1 MTKSK
6 YAQLGV
12 ITDPSPFVEY
22 LVFEIKDKNTEGLKK
37 AISKV
42 FDIEK
47 SISSQDL
54 QCDMSVAMG
63 FSSNAWDIVFTD
75 ITKPKELHNFTELSN
90 EDRKFP
96 STSGDIFF
104 MIKSTRMDLNFQV
117 AKYIKREFDAYAELI
132 EDVQGYKYL
141 DSRDM
146 IDFVDG
152 TENPEAQERL
162 DSVLVQDD
170 IDIHKGG
177 SYLILQKYID
187 KDNLKP
193 WDSKPVEYQEQVI
206 GRTKT
211 DNIEFSNEEK
221 TPWAHTVKSPVRKPD
236 GKQIKM
242 FRQNRPFGNAK
253 EHGTMFVGFAASPNT
268 IETSLKQM
276 ITADENGHYDRL
288 LDFVEAKTGNIYFM
302 PSSTLLNDLSQN

>member
-12 ITDPSPFVEY
+12 ITDPSPYVEY
-22 LVFEIKDKNTEGLKK
+22 LVFEITNKDTKGLKEAIK
-37 AISKV
+37 KVFQIEQNISK
-42 FDIEK
+42 
-47 SISSQDL
+47 QDDD
-54 QCDMSVAMG
+54 CDMSVAMG
-63 FSSNAWDIVFTD
+63 FSSNSWDTIFTD
-75 ITKPKELHNFTELSN
+75 ISKPKELHSFIEL
-90 EDRKFP
+90 EDGNRKFP
-96 STSGDIFF
+96 ATKGDVFF

-117 AKYIKREFDAYAELI
+117 AKYIKREFDPYAQLI

-152 TENPEAQERL
+152 TENPEDDVRL
-162 DSVLVQDD
+162 NAVLVDDD
-170 IDIHKGG
+170 IDIHQGG
-177 SYLILQKYID
+177 SYLILQKYIA

-193 WDSKPVEYQEQVI
+193 WDAKPVSYQEKVI
-206 GRTKT
+206 GRTKS
-211 DNIEFSNEEK
+211 DNVEFSKEDK
-221 TPWAHTVKSPVRKPD
+221 PAWAHTAKSPVRQAD
-236 GKQIKM
+236 GKEIKM

-253 EHGTMFVGFAASPNT
+253 EHGTMFVGFASSPKT

-276 ITADENGHYDRL
+276 IIADENGDYDRL

-302 PSSTLLNDLSQN
+302 PSSKLLNQLAK